1 MTAAIAA
8 LPALEGAAPRA
19 ESARPAWP
27 DRLLSFALSVYFILY
42 VAEALVRWLLNMVG
56 LDALIFLR
64 DALVLGAILVIIGR
78 DLVDGR
84 VRAFPIVF
92 AALLLL
98 HGAVGAANL
107 RDVAPVLAGAKPYLS
122 LLIGAMSAVHLFG
135 GNRRLKTLLIVLWV
149 VGAVSAGLEKNYVDW
164 PWIGMTTEIA
174 GAKVELSRDWQVS
187 KADKRA
193 GGLARSSIHLAGF
206 MSVIGI
212 TLFFLARGLGTRL
225 FILAVTILTV
235 YWTTQKGALIAVI
248 VVMATGMLPRK
259 MVISGM
265 KLTLLVLL
273 VAMIALPLILPQY
286 FMPNGS
292 EGVFSLQSFYDRAQR
307 MWPDAWDWYSQ
318 RAAPFMGVGL
328 GGIGFAMRLYKP
340 ESAFYAA
347 DLASYEPYLINFAD
361 NMFVYL
367 YVQLGVMSLFY
378 IGLVTFGAMR
388 LESRFDPGRAAALGV
403 LTFCVGYGVA
413 VSIIEDQ
420 IACMFLGASA
430 FYIWFQGRLDP
441 VERRAPTQAA
451 VAVSAPPV
459 DIHAVPFKP
468 RINRTRLA

>member
-1 MTAAIAA
+1 VTVAIASPFEA
-8 LPALEGAAPRA
+8 AAPRV
-19 ESARPAWP
+19 EPARAAWP
-27 DRLLSFALSVYFILY
+27 DRLLSAALSVYFILY
-42 VAEALVRWLLNMVG
+42 VSEALVRWLLNMVG

-64 DALVLGAILVIIGR
+64 DALVLGAVAAIILHDIVRGR
-78 DLVDGR
+78 F
-84 VRAFPIVF
+84 RAFPIVF
-92 AALLLL
+92 AALLVM
-98 HGAVGAANL
+98 HGLVGAANL
-107 RDVAPVLAGAKPYLS
+107 RDAAPVLAGAKPYLS
-122 LLIGAMSAVHLFG
+122 LLIGALSAWHLFG
-135 GNRRLKTLLIVLWV
+135 ANKQLMTLLTVLWV
-149 VGAVSAGLEKNYVDW
+149 VGSLSAFTEKFFVDW

-174 GAKVELSRDWQVS
+174 GTKVELSKDWQLG
-187 KADKRA
+187 ATEKRA

-206 MSVIGI
+206 MSVVGI
-212 TLFFLARGLGTRL
+212 ILFFLARSRAARL
-225 FILAVTILTV
+225 LVFCLTLLTV

-248 VVMATGMLPRK
+248 AVLAIGLLPRK
-259 MVISGM
+259 LVIPGL
-265 KLTLLVLL
+265 KLGLVLLLVL
-273 VAMIALPLILPQY
+273 MIALPLILPQY

-378 IGLVTFGAMR
+378 MGLVTFGAMR

-430 FYIWFQGRLDP
+430 FYIWFQGRLEP
-441 VERRAPTQAA
+441 VAQGTGTGVAA
-451 VAVSAPPV
+451 ATSVEPI

-468 RINRTRLA
+468 RINRTRSA